1 MKLLSI
7 QHTSWIISRCEG
19 REHCI
24 RKQYYWS
31 YRTLICEK
39 FRKKEILINKSVLLS
54 CHSRI
59 TSLSNTSLSHQ
70 QIQFQLVCGVNLN
83 QISLLYMLTYVKS
96 QSPPNH
102 CKPFSAFLWGDS
114 DQASPPLRVK
124 NGAFQICRRLGQILG
139 EDLILLNQ
147 PVQSV
152 TFGKFPLEG
161 KKLYLSNL

>member
-1 MKLLSI
+1 MNHNTLWGKGTLFSEALGLNLVKGLGDKNQQNIPAQQSNS
-7 QHTSWIISRCEG
+7 HSW
-19 REHCI
+19 
-24 RKQYYWS
+24 
-31 YRTLICEK
+31 
-39 FRKKEILINKSVLLS
+39 
-54 CHSRI
+54 I

-102 CKPFSAFLWGDS
+102 RKPFSAFLWGDS
-114 DQASPPLRVK
+114 DQASPPLRVR

-152 TFGKFPLEG
+152 TFGKFPSEG
-161 KKLYLSNL
+161 KKIFNKYCFEFKDGKTNFN